1 MSEVR
6 RFMDASRRGADRA
19 NHAAFSSL
27 KHQIYFGIA
36 PHPNDSGLPTKPCNI
51 VGGQLWLVGLGVS
64 CSWFD
69 GLWPLRRKRSR
80 AVALRRA
87 EEHSEPTAAQ
97 HSGKLARGTLTLRD
111 SHHFVLPSVLTVP
124 LAFETSMADTI

>member
-1 MSEVR
+1 M
-6 RFMDASRRGADRA
+6 
-19 NHAAFSSL
+19 
-27 KHQIYFGIA
+27 
-36 PHPNDSGLPTKPCNI
+36 
-51 VGGQLWLVGLGVS
+51 VGLGVS

-111 SHHFVLPSVLTVP
+111 SHHFVLPSVLTFP